1 MTRLA
6 KILFPAVSA
15 LALAACAAGPIY
27 VTPPLDAVAEKP
39 LITAGA
45 PVSDADTPAQWWKL
59 YDDPVLNGL
68 VADALAANTDI
79 RVAVARLDRARA
91 SLRGARSDLLP
102 QTELSASPAYGRL
115 PADQR
120 PTGAKRDDWQ
130 VDAGLSVSYELD
142 LSGRVRREIE
152 AAHGDV
158 GAAAA
163 DADAV
168 RIAIVAETTRAYIE
182 AASAAE
188 QIKVARNIVDLL
200 DHSAGITQKRFE
212 VGRAEKL
219 DVSRLSALAD
229 QRRAEIPPLVAERE
243 AALYRLAMLTG
254 RTPDALPPAAATR
267 DTTPT
272 LAQLVPVGDG
282 GTLLARRPD
291 VRAAERRLAA
301 DTARV
306 GVATADLYPHI
317 TLGGSIGQSSAGFSD
332 LFGAGPLRW
341 LLGPL
346 ISWNFPN
353 QSAARARIAEAK
365 ADRSGALATFDGTVL
380 RALQETDTALS
391 AYAQSLNRRQ
401 ALTSARDNAAS
412 TARIMQ
418 ARQREGQVDYLA
430 LIDAERTDAEAE
442 SALAQSQYAV
452 ASAQI
457 DLFRA
462 LGGGW
467 QSQLAGASGAGK

>member
-1 MTRLA
+1 MRFA
-6 KILFPAVSA
+6 RILLPAASA
-15 LALAACAAGPIY
+15 LALAACAAGPDY
-27 VTPPLDAVAEKP
+27 VPPLPVAAAQAP
-39 LITAGA
+39 LATAGA
-45 PVSDADTPAQWWKL
+45 PVSEAETPDRWWKL
-59 YDDPVLNGL
+59 YDDPVLNAL
-68 VADALAANTDI
+68 VADALAANTDL

-91 SLRGARSDLLP
+91 SLRVARSDLLP
-102 QTELSASPAYGRL
+102 QTELSASPGYGRL

-120 PTGAKRDDWQ
+120 PAVAKRDDWQ

-168 RIAIVAETTRAYIE
+168 RVAIVAETTRAYVE

-188 QIKVARNIVDLL
+188 QIKVAQNIVDLL
-200 DHSAGITQKRFE
+200 DHSAGITEKRFE
-212 VGRAEKL
+212 AGRAEKL
-219 DVSRLSALAD
+219 DVSRLSALAE
-229 QRRAEIPPLVAERE
+229 QRRAEIPPLVAERQ

-254 RTPDALPPAAATR
+254 RTPDALPQAAAAR

-272 LAQLVPVGDG
+272 LAQLIPVGDG
-282 GTLLARRPD
+282 GMLLARRPD

-301 DTARV
+301 DTARI
-306 GVATADLYPHI
+306 GIATADLYPHI
-317 TLGGSIGQSSAGFSD
+317 TLGGSVGQTSSGFSN

-365 ADRSGALATFDGTVL
+365 ADRDGALASFDGTVL

-401 ALTSARDNAAS
+401 ALARARDDAANAA
-412 TARIMQ
+412 RIVQ
-418 ARQREGQVDYLA
+418 ARQREGQVDTLT
-430 LIDAERTDAEAE
+430 LIDAERTNAEAE
-442 SALAQSQYAV
+442 AALARSKFAV

-467 QSQLAGASGAGK
+467 QSSSSGARGAGK

>member
-1 MTRLA
+1 VTFA
-6 KILFPAVSA
+6 KFLPAVSA
-15 LALAACAAGPIY
+15 LALAACAAGPNY
-27 VTPPLDAVAEKP
+27 VPPLPVAAAQAP
-39 LITAGA
+39 LATAGA
-45 PVSDADTPAQWWKL
+45 PVSEAQTPDQWWKL

-79 RVAVARLDRARA
+79 RIAVARLDRARA
-91 SLRGARSDLLP
+91 SLRVARSDLLP
-102 QTELSASPAYGRL
+102 QTNLSASPLYGRL

-120 PTGAKRDDWQ
+120 PAGAKREDWQ
-130 VDAGLSVSYELD
+130 VDAGLNVSYELD

-168 RIAIVAETTRAYIE
+168 RVAIVAETTRAYVE

-200 DHSAGITQKRFE
+200 DHSTGITQKRFE
-212 VGRAEKL
+212 VGRAERL
-219 DVSRLSALAD
+219 DVARLSTLAE
-229 QRRAEIPPLVAERE
+229 QRRAEIPPLVAERQ

-254 RTPDALPPAAATR
+254 RTPDALPAAAVAR

-272 LAQLVPVGDG
+272 LAQPIPVGDG
-282 GTLLARRPD
+282 GSLLARRPD

-306 GVATADLYPHI
+306 GVATADLYPRI

-365 ADRSGALATFDGTVL
+365 ADRSGSLATFDGTVL
-380 RALQETDTALS
+380 RALQEADTALS

-401 ALTSARDNAAS
+401 ALVTARDAA
-412 TARIMQ
+412 AKAANIVQ

-430 LIDAERTDAEAE
+430 LIDAERTNAEAE
-442 SALAQSQYAV
+442 AALAQSQYAV

-467 QSQLAGASGAGK
+467 QSQLAGGATGAGK